1 MNSPPISPSTHTS
14 DQPPTTQRRTLPPGL
29 IVLALGLTAAFS
41 VPLYRLVRFSLGS
54 DLYSHIV
61 LMPVVS
67 GYLIYLRRGSIP
79 ATFRRDAVGAS
90 LALLFAGVLLGIYG
104 LSRASG
110 TTLPIVDALAL
121 TTGAYLLSLLAAAAW
136 ILGRPVLRRV
146 AFPLS
151 LLAFMIPF
159 PTAAEHAIEM
169 VLQHG
174 SAEVSYWLF
183 NLAGTP
189 VFRSDLVFQLPG
201 IVLQVAPECSGIHS
215 TLALLITSL
224 VAGSLFLQSKV
235 NRLILSCAV
244 LPLALARNGF
254 RIFTIGELCVHISPD
269 MIHSYIHQQ
278 GGPIF
283 FALSL
288 VPFGFLLYFLRRA
301 ERRSLRPA

>member
-1 MNSPPISPSTHTS
+1 MNSPPITPSAHTS
-14 DQPPTTQRRTLPPGL
+14 NQPPAAQRRPLPLGV
-29 IVLALGLTAAFS
+29 IAVALGITAAFS
-41 VPLYRLVRFSLGS
+41 VPLYQLVRFSLRS

-61 LMPVVS
+61 LMPVVT
-67 GYLIYLRRGSIP
+67 GYLIFLRRGNIP
-79 ATFRRDAVGAS
+79 AIRRDAVGAA
-90 LALLFAGVLLGIYG
+90 LALTGAAVLLGTYG
-104 LSRASG
+104 LLRASG
-110 TTLPIVDALAL
+110 TALALVDSLAL
-121 TTGAYLLSLLAAAAW
+121 TTAAYLFALLAAAAW
-136 ILGRPVLRRV
+136 MLGRPVLRVV

-159 PTAAEHAIEM
+159 PTAVEHAIEM
-169 VLQHG
+169 MLQHG

-235 NRLILSCAV
+235 NRVILSCAV

-269 MIHSYIHQQ
+269 MIHSYIHQN

-288 VPFGFLLYFLRRA
+288 VPFGLLLYFLRRA
-301 ERRSLRPA
+301 ERRSSRPA